1 MTQEIDNAIAD
12 YLHYIRIERGLSDN
26 TIKSYQ
32 QDLKQFSVYMTA
44 ENLNLNVVDHVVI
57 LTWLNQLRELNKS
70 NNSVI
75 RMVTSLRKFFG
86 YLLQE
91 NVIRHNPM
99 SDVKPPKKAEH
110 LPAVLSVAEIDALLQ
125 VPTEKTALGLR
136 NRALIEVMY
145 ATGLRVSELVN
156 LKMSDL
162 HLQLGLIQTIGKG
175 DKERIIPI
183 GEIATEWLER
193 YFSHSR
199 LTLLKDKVSPFV
211 FLNDR
216 GTQLSRQGV
225 WKIIK
230 NLVSAA
236 GIDKDV
242 SPHTLRH
249 SFATHILENGA
260 DLRIVQE
267 LLGHADISTTQIYT
281 HISKKRL
288 SEVYDAFHPRA

>member
-1 MTQEIDNAIAD
+1 MTQEIDNAIED
-12 YLHYIRIERGLSDN
+12 YLHYIRIERGLSEN
-26 TIKSYQ
+26 TITSYH
-32 QDLKQFSVYMTA
+32 QDLMQFGKYLDKEKLPLKM
-44 ENLNLNVVDHVVI
+44 VDHIGV
-57 LTWLNQLRELNKS
+57 LAWLNQLREQGKS
-70 NNSVI
+70 NSSVI
-75 RMVTSLRKFFG
+75 RMVTTLRNFFS
-86 YLLQE
+86 YLMRE
-91 NVIRHNPM
+91 NVIAHNPM
-99 SDVKPPKKAEH
+99 SDVRPPKKAEH
-110 LPAVLSVAEIDALLQ
+110 LPAVLSVEEIDLLLQ
-125 VPTEKTALGLR
+125 IPTEETPLGLR
-136 NRALIEVMY
+136 NRTLLEVMY

-156 LKMSDL
+156 LKMADL

-183 GEIATEWLER
+183 GEIAIDWLKR
-193 YFSHSR
+193 YFEESR
-199 LTLLKDKVSPFV
+199 SALLKEKESQFV

-216 GTQLSRQGV
+216 GTQISRQGI

-230 NLVSAA
+230 KLVIDA
-236 GIDKDV
+236 GITKDV

-288 SEVYDAFHPRA
+288 SEVYDEYHPRA

>member
-1 MTQEIDNAIAD
+1 MTHKIDSAIAD

-26 TIKSYQ
+26 TIKSYH
-32 QDLKQFSVYMTA
+32 QDLQQFALYVTT
-44 ENLNLNVVDHVVI
+44 EKLQLNDIDHIAI
-57 LTWLNQLRELNKS
+57 LTWLNNLREQGKS

-91 NVIRHNPM
+91 GLILHNPM
-99 SDVKPPKKAEH
+99 TDVRPPKKAEH
-110 LPAVLSVAEIDALLQ
+110 LPSVLTVAEIDALLA
-125 VPTEKTALGLR
+125 VPIETTPLGVR
-136 NRALIEVMY
+136 NRTLIEVLY

-183 GEIATEWLER
+183 GEVAADWLEK
-193 YFSHSR
+193 YFSNSR
-199 LTLLKDKVSPFV
+199 LLLLKGNESPFV

-216 GTQLSRQGV
+216 GNQLSRQGV

-230 NLVSAA
+230 KLVLLA
-236 GIDKDV
+236 GITKDV

-288 SEVYDAFHPRA
+288 SEVYDNFHPRA

>member
-1 MTQEIDNAIAD
+1 MTHNIDNAIAD

-26 TIKSYQ
+26 TIKSYH
-32 QDLKQFSVYMTA
+32 QDLQQFALYATT
-44 ENLNLNVVDHVVI
+44 ENLALNDIDHIVI
-57 LTWLNQLRELNKS
+57 LTWLNRLREQGKS

-91 NVIRHNPM
+91 KQILHNPM
-99 SDVKPPKKAEH
+99 TDVRPPKKAEH
-110 LPAVLSVAEIDALLQ
+110 LPAVLSLAEIDALLA
-125 VPTEKTALGLR
+125 VPTEKTPLGVR
-136 NRALIEVMY
+136 NRTLIEVLY

-156 LKMSDL
+156 LKMGDL

-183 GEIATEWLER
+183 GEVAADWLEK
-193 YFSHSR
+193 YFSNSR
-199 LTLLKDKVSPFV
+199 LLLLKGNDSPFV
-211 FLNDR
+211 FLNDH
-216 GTQLSRQGV
+216 GNQLSRQGV

-230 NLVSAA
+230 KLVLSA
-236 GIDKDV
+236 GINKDV

-288 SEVYDAFHPRA
+288 SEVYDEFHPRA

>member
-12 YLHYIRIERGLSDN
+12 YLHYIRIERGLSNN
-26 TIKSYQ
+26 TIKSYH
-32 QDLKQFSVYMTA
+32 QDLQQFGAYVTTQQLR
-44 ENLNLNVVDHVVI
+44 LNQIDHVVI
-57 LTWLNQLRELNKS
+57 LSWLGQLNELGKS

-86 YLLQE
+86 YLFQE
-91 NVIRHNPM
+91 KIVLHNPM
-99 SDVKPPKKAEH
+99 LDVKPPKKAEH
-110 LPAVLSVAEIDALLQ
+110 LPSILSVEEIDALLN
-125 VPTEKTALGLR
+125 VPTEQTPLGVR
-136 NRALIEVMY
+136 NRTLIEVLY

-183 GEIATEWLER
+183 GEVAAEWLEK
-193 YFSHSR
+193 YFSSSR
-199 LTLLKDKVSPFV
+199 LALLKEKESQFV

-216 GTQLSRQGV
+216 GDQLSRQGV

-230 NLVSAA
+230 KLVLAA
-236 GIDKDV
+236 GINKDV

-288 SEVYDAFHPRA
+288 SEVYDNFHPRA

>member
-12 YLHYIRIERGLSDN
+12 YLHYIRIERGLSNN
-26 TIKSYQ
+26 TIKSYH
-32 QDLKQFSVYMTA
+32 QDLQQFGAYVTTQQLR
-44 ENLNLNVVDHVVI
+44 LNQIDHVVI
-57 LTWLNQLRELNKS
+57 LSWLGQLNELGKS

-86 YLLQE
+86 YLFQE
-91 NVIRHNPM
+91 KIVLHNPM
-99 SDVKPPKKAEH
+99 LDVKPPKKAEH
-110 LPAVLSVAEIDALLQ
+110 LPSILSVEEIDALLN
-125 VPTEKTALGLR
+125 VPTEQTPLGVR
-136 NRALIEVMY
+136 NRTLIEVLY

-183 GEIATEWLER
+183 GEVAAEWLEK
-193 YFSHSR
+193 YFSSSR
-199 LTLLKDKVSPFV
+199 LALLKEKESQFV

-216 GTQLSRQGV
+216 GDQLSRQGV

-230 NLVSAA
+230 KLVLAA
-236 GIDKDV
+236 GINKEV

-288 SEVYDAFHPRA
+288 SEVYDNFHPRA

>member
-1 MTQEIDNAIAD
+1 MMQEIDNAIVD
-12 YLHYIRIERGLSDN
+12 YLHYIRIERGLSEN
-26 TIKSYQ
+26 TIKSYH
-32 QDLKQFSVYMTA
+32 QDLVQFGEY
-44 ENLNLNVVDHVVI
+44 LNGEKLVLDQVDHIVI
-57 LTWLNQLRELNKS
+57 LSWLNQLRDLGKS
-70 NNSVI
+70 NSSVI
-75 RMVTSLRKFFG
+75 RMVTTLRNFFG
-86 YLLQE
+86 YLVRE
-91 NVIRHNPM
+91 TFVAHNPM
-99 SDVKPPKKAEH
+99 NDVRPPKKAEH
-110 LPAVLSVAEIDALLQ
+110 LPAVLSIEEIDRLLQ
-125 VPTEKTALGLR
+125 APIEDTPLGLR
-136 NRALIEVMY
+136 NRTLLEVMY

-162 HLQLGLIQTIGKG
+162 HLQLGLIQTLGKG

-183 GEIATEWLER
+183 GEIAIDWLTR
-193 YFSHSR
+193 YFNESR
-199 LTLLKDKVSPFV
+199 IVLLKDKESPYV

-216 GTQLSRQGV
+216 GNQISRQGI

-230 NLVSAA
+230 KLVTTA
-236 GIDKDV
+236 GITKDV

-288 SEVYDAFHPRA
+288 SEVYDEYHPRA

>member
-32 QDLKQFSVYMTA
+32 QDLKQFGAYMTA
-44 ENLNLNVVDHVVI
+44 EKLNLNAIDHVVI
-57 LTWLNQLRELNKS
+57 LTWLNHLRELNKS

-86 YLLQE
+86 YLSQE
-91 NVIRHNPM
+91 KMILHNPM
-99 SDVKPPKKAEH
+99 VDVKPPKKAEH

-125 VPTEKTALGLR
+125 VPTEKTALGVR

-183 GEIATEWLER
+183 GEVAAEWLER
-193 YFSHSR
+193 YFAHSR
-199 LTLLKDKVSPFV
+199 LTLLKEKVSPFV

-230 NLVSAA
+230 KLVLAA

>member
-1 MTQEIDNAIAD
+1 MTQEVDNAIVD

-26 TIKSYQ
+26 TIKSYH
-32 QDLKQFSVYMTA
+32 QDLVRFGKYLTVEKLTLRQ
-44 ENLNLNVVDHVVI
+44 VDHIVI
-57 LTWLNQLRELNKS
+57 LAWLNQLRQEGKS
-70 NNSVI
+70 NSSVI
-75 RMVTSLRKFFG
+75 HMVTSLRKFFG
-86 YLLQE
+86 YLTQE
-91 NVIRHNPM
+91 KIVAHNPM
-99 SDVKPPKKAEH
+99 SDVRPPKKAEH
-110 LPAVLSVAEIDALLQ
+110 LPAVLTVEEIDQLLQ
-125 VPTEKTALGLR
+125 VAVEDTTLGIR
-136 NRALIEVMY
+136 NRTLLEVMY

-162 HLQLGLIQTIGKG
+162 HLELGLIQTIGKG

-183 GEIATEWLER
+183 GEVAIDWLQR
-193 YFSHSR
+193 YFKTSR
-199 LTLLKDKVSPFV
+199 IALLKERESPYV

-216 GTQLSRQGV
+216 GHQITRQGI

-230 NLVSAA
+230 KLVLNA
-236 GIDKDV
+236 GITKDV

-288 SEVYDAFHPRA
+288 SEVYDEYHPRA